1 MPLQEP
7 RLQSYNGE
15 DLADPMG
22 LLIHCYSLDF
32 LGFYLQRVLFPVCL
46 VLQVEPHLSVQ
57 QIQCYLNWPLL
68 ILGLRLT
75 HWASHYPELLVAQA
89 SDQWLA

>member
-32 LGFYLQRVLFPVCL
+32 LGFYLQRVLFPGCW
-46 VLQVEPHLSVQ
+46 VLPAGPHPPSVQ
-57 QIQCYLNWPLL
+57 QIRCYLNWPLL
-68 ILGLRLT
+68 ILGLRLI
-75 HWASHYPELLVAQA
+75 H
-89 SDQWLA
+89 